1 MSYFIIG
8 MDGSAGAAA
17 ALRWAA
23 QLAAPVGA
31 DLRLV
36 HAYQRRFAEVP
47 PDDLTRALAEQEQ
60 LLTQWARPAL
70 DLGLTVGNRVEEADP
85 RDLLDRSAGGAD
97 LVVLGRSGAGSEPG
111 LFHVGSVVE
120 PLAHHCSSPLAV
132 IQRHDT
138 GPTERIVLGVDGSPE
153 SNAAIRWCARYALA
167 LDAHVQAVHVHEW
180 ASREPATE
188 DERRVLEDPIL
199 DWIEPLRAAGVEATP
214 LALEDLHPADA
225 IVGVAARH
233 RNSLVV
239 IGTRG
244 VGGFTGLRIGG
255 VAMKVLHR
263 ATTDLVMVP
272 PDGGE

>member
-1 MSYFIIG
+1 MSHFVIG
-8 MDGSAGAAA
+8 MDGSAGSAA

-36 HAYQRRFAEVP
+36 NAYHRRFAEVP
-47 PDDLTRALAEQEQ
+47 PDDLTQALAEQEQ
-60 LLTQWARPAL
+60 LLTEWARPVV
-70 DLGLTVGNRVEEADP
+70 DLGLTVDTHVEESDP
-85 RDLLDRSAGGAD
+85 RDLLDRSADGAE
-97 LVVLGRSGAGSEPG
+97 LVVLGRSGSGSDPG

-120 PLAHHCSSPLAV
+120 HLAHHCSTPLAV
-132 IQRHDT
+132 IQRYDT

-153 SNAAIRWCARYALA
+153 SDAAIRWCAQYAPA
-167 LDAHVQAVHVHEW
+167 LDARVQAVHVHEW
-180 ASREPATE
+180 ASRQPPTD
-188 DERRVLEDPIL
+188 DERRVFEDPIVE
-199 DWIEPLRAAGVEATP
+199 WIEPLRAAGVDAAP

-272 PDGGE
+272 PDEGA